1 MPAFVVAAI
10 DGTGSSDWRRPDG
23 SNSHVWKFQHDFQT
37 PSDRKRYFDGPGTL
51 GFEVDDIS
59 SAVLRWSL
67 STLRRIVPGSR
78 PAPGGHACIAPRN
91 DVKICLV
98 GHSRGALIAIDVARE
113 LSRHGYP
120 VFFMGLYDAVDMALG
135 TEGDMVTNAE
145 VTYHALRHP
154 ALRSRS
160 SWGNTG
166 RDHHARYY
174 ERHFMTSHGGIGGDP
189 VLTADGMFADYSCD
203 TTTLTADIMA
213 ALGTDLG
220 VQCQTQSSEADR
232 WIRRGAVSERLPIT
246 VR

>member
-1 MPAFVVAAI
+1 MPSFVVASI
-10 DGTGSSDWRRPDG
+10 DGTGSSNWRRADG
-23 SNSHVWKFQHDFQT
+23 SNSHVFKFHRDFGT
-37 PSDRKRYFDGPGTL
+37 ANDRKRYFDGPDTL
-51 GFEVDDIS
+51 GFNVDDIS
-59 SAVLRWSL
+59 SAVLEWTL
-67 STLRRIVPGSR
+67 SALRRIAPT
-78 PAPGGHACIAPRN
+78 PQQAPGGYACIVPRS
-91 DVKICLV
+91 DLKICIV
-98 GHSRGALIAIDVARE
+98 GHSRGGLIAIEVARE

-120 VFFMGLYDAVDMALG
+120 VFFMGLYDAVDMAMFH
-135 TEGDMVTNAE
+135 EGDMVTNAE

-189 VLTADGMFADYSCD
+189 VLEEDGAFSDYSCD
-203 TTTLTADIMA
+203 TTTLRAKIMA

-220 VQCQTQSSEADR
+220 ELCQTQSSEADR
-232 WIRRGAVSERLPIT
+232 WIRRGAVSVGLPIA